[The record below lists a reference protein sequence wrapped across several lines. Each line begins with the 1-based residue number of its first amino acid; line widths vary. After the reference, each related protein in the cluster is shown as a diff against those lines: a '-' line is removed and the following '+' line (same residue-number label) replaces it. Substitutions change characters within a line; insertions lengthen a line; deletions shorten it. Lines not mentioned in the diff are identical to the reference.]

1 MTCFE
6 NNWIKLNKNNTY
18 LAHEVYCRLGL
29 VEGSGGHVNVEHH
42 LPLAGADRL
51 METKP
56 NLTASAQRV
65 IVTLRAEKKKYNIK
79 IVEKIL
85 IYFLCWR
92 NDFCKWAG
100 VQKWTSTDPPP
111 LAVFWI
117 LSPLFLRFTQ
127 NPLFLSNI
135 FYLKSSKKHSWCYFE
150 QNLHP
155 WLLERKWHNLTM
167 YTGIIG
173 KVSSKQSNFLPGEE
187 WSSYR
192 SISQGRQVSHHHVQC
207 LIFKLIRGRF
217 KKKF

>member
-1 MTCFE
+1 MIFVNGRVC
-6 NNWIKLNKNNTY
+6 KN
-18 LAHEVYCRLGL
+18 
-29 VEGSGGHVNVEHH
+29 GHQ
-42 LPLAGADRL
+42 
-51 METKP
+51 
-56 NLTASAQRV
+56 LT
-65 IVTLRAEKKKYNIK
+65 
-79 IVEKIL
+79 
-85 IYFLCWR
+85 
-92 NDFCKWAG
+92 
-100 VQKWTSTDPPP
+100 PP
-111 LAVFWI
+111 LAAFWI

-207 LIFKLIRGRF
+207 LIFKMIRGRI
-217 KKKF
+217 KKKMLSRVANLRRVSNMDGSTLNFFSVLSFEPELNWNRFLTV